1 MELRLWPPRCDAVV
15 SVGCR
20 VMVVSI
26 VPEHQVVGPPAAWAF
41 KAALVYEWAEEH
53 AANVQAPSG
62 VSSVAEV

>member
-26 VPEHQVVGPPAAWAF
+26 VPEHQAVGPPAVWAF
-41 KAALVYEWAEEH
+41 TAALVYEWVEEH
-53 AANVQAPSG
+53 AANVQALLG
-62 VSSVAEV
+62 VSSMAEV